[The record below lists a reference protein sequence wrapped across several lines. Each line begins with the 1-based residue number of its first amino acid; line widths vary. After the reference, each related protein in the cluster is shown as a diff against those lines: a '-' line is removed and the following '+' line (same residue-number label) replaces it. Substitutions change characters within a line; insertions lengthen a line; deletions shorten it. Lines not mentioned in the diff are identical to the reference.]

1 MLEELYAKSKTY
13 YMGDLIIFPSNIQLQ
28 SSNINSCD
36 VFFGIL
42 LFMGRC
48 ITKKKLY
55 NNFQEVVDL
64 YRAVIKLIDS
74 GDKMKVDQSHLETVI
89 PAQGLYNS
97 LIVQ

>member
-1 MLEELYAKSKTY
+1 
-13 YMGDLIIFPSNIQLQ
+13 MGDLIIFPSNIQLQ

-48 ITKKKLY
+48 ITKKILY